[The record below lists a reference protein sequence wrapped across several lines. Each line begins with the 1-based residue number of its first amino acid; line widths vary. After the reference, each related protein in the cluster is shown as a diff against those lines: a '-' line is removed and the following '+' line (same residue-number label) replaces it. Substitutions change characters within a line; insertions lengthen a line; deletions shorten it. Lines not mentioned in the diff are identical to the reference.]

1 MNRMAGLWRNARCR
15 FGLVFIGMA
24 AVVLASS
31 AYNGDIKGT
40 LPIMLIFFGIGAGI
54 IVIEWLRLRKARR
67 LKENGRAVWGKVVS
81 VETDAS
87 LRINGRHPK
96 YLVVACTQGDGTVST
111 YNSQRMFLSAA
122 ECYVGAQVRVYLSLE
137 NRKDFYVD
145 TDSLFESAE
154 RF

>member
-1 MNRMAGLWRNARCR
+1 MNRISGFLRNARCR
-15 FGLVFIGMA
+15 FGLVMVGMA
-24 AVVLASS
+24 AVILASS
-31 AYNGDIKGT
+31 AYNGDITGT
-40 LPIMLIFFGIGAGI
+40 LPIMLIFLCIGAGI
-54 IVIEWLRLRKARR
+54 IVAEWLRLRKARR
-67 LKENGRAVWGKVVS
+67 LMENGRAVWGKVVS

-96 YLVVACTQGDGTVST
+96 YLVVACPQADGTVST
-111 YNSQRMFLSAA
+111 YNSQRMFLATA
-122 ECYVGAQVRVYLSLE
+122 ECYVGAQVRVYFSLE